1 MAVLSAADRVYRA
14 RALHQD
20 SLHFASEFW
29 DVSDLLPY
37 LAAYIRRLRDA
48 EIGTR
53 AGGLELGL
61 AIRRM
66 VAERC
71 MVRWRVEEACFRE
84 LSENLHSLH
93 RTLHA
98 ARGVV
103 SPEVRSA
110 AILTLQAIEVIRTRD
125 SR

>member
-20 SLHFASEFW
+20 SIHFASEFW
-29 DVSDLLPY
+29 DVSDLLLY

-48 EIGTR
+48 EIGTGG
-53 AGGLELGL
+53 GGLELGL

-71 MVRWRVEEACFRE
+71 MVRWGAEEARFRE
-84 LSENLHSLH
+84 LSQNLHSLH

-103 SPEVRSA
+103 APEVRTL
-110 AILTLQAIEVIRTRD
+110 AILNLQVIEV
-125 SR
+125 